1 MQPLLSLRFCTLC
14 IVFDVIFSHPA
25 RPIVTDHAKPNAAE
39 EISNNADQ
47 TEQNMNIYKMPNL
60 YAFNPLDY
68 LNVNMFSNDGKAQ
81 SSTPVDWSPVVF
93 PNSAF
98 PDDKS
103 SDSQSFV
110 NVKQISEDE
119 RKGYQEKKSTAGPFP
134 PIHISPNGNP
144 TPQFGPWSTGPS
156 NFLPSMDNS
165 WMPNVVPQQMNNQF
179 PMSQMMM
186 QPPPSP
192 PHGDQTIFPP
202 SPSTQNSNNV
212 FPYSNEN
219 MPANQMPLNFPPVS
233 PYANSFSHSSSS
245 SNNNNNN
252 NNNPNPNLNHPMMP
266 MDFNPAA
273 HNFQQFINAFFPNA
287 VPKNYHQS
295 NLNYFHPI
303 GANMYDTNVLNK
315 EKRHGFID
323 QNYNPNEGK
332 QPPQTEMPIPAVQ
345 STDDVNELFPGFPY
359 SMFEPTQASS
369 RQDQSGREIVNPS
382 IQPSKHKPYESRAS
396 VGRWTPSFSTDPL
409 NTFNPLEPLLYPIEH
424 DSWNPTPNNH
434 QSPFYALPD
443 SFSNPHR
450 NRYLQPNDN
459 AASDDQ
465 AENNLTPLTL
475 HLKPANQTS
484 HIYNNNADTVQHTF
498 QDAENTVPSK
508 GEQQHND
515 DDDDHLNK
523 AEALNSTNHAE
534 QLKSPF

>member
-1 MQPLLSLRFCTLC
+1 MDNYTFFTS
-14 IVFDVIFSHPA
+14 A
-25 RPIVTDHAKPNAAE
+25 RPITTDHAKPNAAE

-47 TEQNMNIYKMPNL
+47 TGQSMNIYKMPNL

-103 SDSQSFV
+103 SESQSFV
-110 NVKQISEDE
+110 NVKQVSEDD

-144 TPQFGPWSTGPS
+144 TSQFGPWSTGPS
-156 NFLPSMDNS
+156 NFLPSLDNS

-186 QPPPSP
+186 QPPPAPSSSQ
-192 PHGDQTIFPP
+192 PHNEQTIFPP
-202 SPSTQNSNNV
+202 SPGTHNHNNA
-212 FPYSNEN
+212 FPYPNEN
-219 MPANQMPLNFPPVS
+219 MPANQMPLNFPPAS
-233 PYANSFSHSSSS
+233 PYANSFSN
-245 SNNNNNN
+245 SNNNNNH
-252 NNNPNPNLNHPMMP
+252 NHPMMP

-315 EKRHGFID
+315 EKRPGFID

-332 QPPQTEMPIPAVQ
+332 QSPQSEMPLPAVQ
-345 STDDVNELFPGFPY
+345 STDDVNELFPAFPY
-359 SMFEPTQASS
+359 SMFEPNQASS
-369 RQDQSGREIVNPS
+369 RQDRSGRDIVTPS
-382 IQPSKHKPYESRAS
+382 NQPSKHKPYESRAS
-396 VGRWTPSFSTDPL
+396 VGRWAPSFSADPL
-409 NTFNPLEPLLYPIEH
+409 NTFSSLEPLLYPIEH
-424 DSWNPTPNNH
+424 DSWSPTTNNH
-434 QSPFYALPD
+434 QSPFYPLPD

-459 AASDDQ
+459 TVSDDR

-484 HIYNNNADTVQHTF
+484 HIYNNDADSVQHTF
-498 QDAENTVPSK
+498 QDAENTIPSK
-508 GEQQHND
+508 DEHQHND
-515 DDDDHLNK
+515 EHLNK

-534 QLKSPF
+534 QLKSSF